1 MVEAASWSE
10 RNAADANAS
19 ALVLLQAAAARAEI
33 GPFARRGRA
42 SPQAAAGFYR
52 ATARFLPE
60 SDRGL
65 PGAYGRGWG
74 WKARTRPPRT
84 A

>member
-1 MVEAASWSE
+1 MAEAASWTQ

-42 SPQAAAGFYR
+42 SPQAAASFYR
-52 ATARFLPE
+52 AAARLATPAAGV
-60 SDRGL
+60 R
-65 PGAYGRGWG
+65 PQW
-74 WKARTRPPRT
+74 ARS
-84 A
+84 

>member
-1 MVEAASWSE
+1 MAKAGSSTEWTATE
-10 RNAADANAS
+10 ANAS

-42 SPQAAAGFYR
+42 SPQAAAGSYR
-52 ATARFLPE
+52 AAAQLLPDN
-60 SDRGL
+60 DRGL
-65 PGAYGRGWG
+65 PGAYDRGWG
-74 WKARTRPPRT
+74 WKARMRPPRT

>member
-1 MVEAASWSE
+1 MAEAASWSE

-42 SPQAAAGFYR
+42 SPQAATGLYR
-52 ATARFLPE
+52 AAARLLPE
-60 SDRGL
+60 SRREL
-65 PGAYGRGWG
+65 PGPDGQGWG
-74 WKARTRPPRT
+74 WKARMRPPRT

>member
-1 MVEAASWSE
+1 MAEAGSSTQ

-42 SPQAAAGFYR
+42 SPQAAASFYR
-52 ATARFLPE
+52 AAARLVAPV
-60 SDRGL
+60 G
-65 PGAYGRGWG
+65 
-74 WKARTRPPRT
+74 KARLQSARG
-84 A
+84 

>member
-1 MVEAASWSE
+1 MAEAASWSE

-33 GPFARRGRA
+33 GLFARRGRA
-42 SPQAAAGFYR
+42 SPQAATGLYR
-52 ATARFLPE
+52 AAARLLPE
-60 SDRGL
+60 SRRGL
-65 PGAYGRGWG
+65 PGPDGQGWG
-74 WKARTRPPRT
+74 WKARMRPPRT

>member
-1 MVEAASWSE
+1 MAEAGSSTE

-42 SPQAAAGFYR
+42 SPQAAAKLYR
-52 ATARFLPE
+52 ATARLIVPTGKSRLP
-60 SDRGL
+60 SPRG
-65 PGAYGRGWG
+65 
-74 WKARTRPPRT
+74 
-84 A
+84 

>member
-1 MVEAASWSE
+1 MAEAGSWSE
-10 RNAADANAS
+10 GNAADANAS

-52 ATARFLPE
+52 ATARLLPE
-60 SDRGL
+60 SRRGL
-65 PGAYGRGWG
+65 PGPDGQGWG
-74 WKARTRPPRT
+74 WKARMRPPRT

>member
-42 SPQAAAGFYR
+42 SPQAAASFYR
-52 ATARFLPE
+52 ATARLLPE

-74 WKARTRPPRT
+74 WKARMRPPRT

>member
-1 MVEAASWSE
+1 MAEAGSWGE
-10 RNAADANAS
+10 RNAADSNAS

-42 SPQAAAGFYR
+42 SPQVAAGLYR
-52 ATARFLPE
+52 ATARLVIPA
-60 SDRGL
+60 R
-65 PGAYGRGWG
+65 
-74 WKARTRPPRT
+74 KARPQFAR

>member
-1 MVEAASWSE
+1 MAEAASWSE

-42 SPQAAAGFYR
+42 SPQAATGLYR
-52 ATARFLPE
+52 AAARLLPE
-60 SDRGL
+60 SRHGL
-65 PGAYGRGWG
+65 PGPDGQGWG
-74 WKARTRPPRT
+74 WKARMRPPRT

>member
-1 MVEAASWSE
+1 MVEAVSWSE

-52 ATARFLPE
+52 ATARLLPE

-74 WKARTRPPRT
+74 WKARMRPPRT

>member
-10 RNAADANAS
+10 RNADANAS

-52 ATARFLPE
+52 ATARLLPE

-74 WKARTRPPRT
+74 WKARMRPPRT

>member
-1 MVEAASWSE
+1 MAEAGSWTE
-10 RNAADANAS
+10 RDAADANAS

-52 ATARFLPE
+52 ATARLLPE
-60 SDRGL
+60 SERGL

-74 WKARTRPPRT
+74 WNARMRPPRT

>member
-1 MVEAASWSE
+1 MAEAGSWTE
-10 RNAADANAS
+10 RSAADANAS

-52 ATARFLPE
+52 AAARLVAPAGKPRLQAA
-60 SDRGL
+60 RG
-65 PGAYGRGWG
+65 
-74 WKARTRPPRT
+74 
-84 A
+84 

>member
-1 MVEAASWSE
+1 MVEAGSWSE

-42 SPQAAAGFYR
+42 SPQAAAGLYR
-52 ATARFLPE
+52 AAARLLPE
-60 SDRGL
+60 SRRGL
-65 PGAYGRGWG
+65 PGPVDQGWG
-74 WKARTRPPRT
+74 WNARMRPPRT

>member
-1 MVEAASWSE
+1 MAEAGSWTE
-10 RNAADANAS
+10 RNATEANAS

-52 ATARFLPE
+52 AAARLVVPTGKPRLQ
-60 SDRGL
+60 SARG
-65 PGAYGRGWG
+65 
-74 WKARTRPPRT
+74 
-84 A
+84 

>member
-1 MVEAASWSE
+1 MAEAASWSE

-42 SPQAAAGFYR
+42 SPQAATGLYR
-52 ATARFLPE
+52 AAARLLPE
-60 SDRGL
+60 SRRGL
-65 PGAYGRGWG
+65 SGPDGQGWG
-74 WKARTRPPRT
+74 WKARMRPPRT

>member
-1 MVEAASWSE
+1 MNEAGSWTD

-42 SPQAAAGFYR
+42 SPQSAAVCYRAAARLVAPTGN
-52 ATARFLPE
+52 ARLQAAQ
-60 SDRGL
+60 G
-65 PGAYGRGWG
+65 
-74 WKARTRPPRT
+74 
-84 A
+84 

>member
-1 MVEAASWSE
+1 MAKAAGWSE

-42 SPQAAAGFYR
+42 SPQSAAVCYRAAARLG
-52 ATARFLPE
+52 APIGSARLQAA
-60 SDRGL
+60 RG
-65 PGAYGRGWG
+65 
-74 WKARTRPPRT
+74 
-84 A
+84 

>member
-1 MVEAASWSE
+1 MAEAGSWTE

-42 SPQAAAGFYR
+42 SPQAAAGLYR
-52 ATARFLPE
+52 AAARLVAPVGKARLQTAR
-60 SDRGL
+60 G
-65 PGAYGRGWG
+65 
-74 WKARTRPPRT
+74 
-84 A
+84 